1 MQRFME
7 EGANVAGSTAGAL
20 RWLIGSDLARYREE
34 AGLSLAEASA
44 RTHISKAKL
53 HHLEFGR
60 QTQDPDDIAKLLT
73 AYGVPDRD
81 IDRLTNL
88 SGRADE
94 ANWLAPWAAVV
105 PDWLKTMVGLE
116 GLADSVFTFQPLII
130 PGLLQ
135 TQDYAS
141 AITANSRSIRQDHGE
156 RFVSFRMAR
165 TRRLTDPDRPLSLH
179 AVLTEAALRLAVG
192 TPDVRREQL
201 EHLVAM
207 ADLPNITIQVVRPE
221 DGPHPAL
228 GGNFVILDFG
238 EAARPVVY
246 VELKDGAVYLQSH
259 EEVAAYT
266 MVASDVQRVAMSP
279 EQSRELIALMLKQ

>member
-1 MQRFME
+1 ME
-7 EGANVAGSTAGAL
+7 EGVTVAGSTAGAL

-44 RTHISKAKL
+44 RTGISKAKL

-60 QTQDPDDIAKLLT
+60 QAQDPDDIAKLLS

-81 IDRLTNL
+81 VDRLTNL
-88 SGRADE
+88 SDRADQ

-116 GLADSVFTFQPLII
+116 GLAESVFTFQPSVI

-135 TQDYAS
+135 THDYAS
-141 AITANSRSIRQDHGE
+141 AITANARSIRPDHGE
-156 RFVSFRMAR
+156 RFVGFRMAR
-165 TRRLTDPDRPLSLH
+165 TRRLTDTERPLSLH
-179 AVLTEAALRLAVG
+179 AVITEAALRLAVG
-192 TPDVRREQL
+192 SEQVRREQL
-201 EHLVAM
+201 EHLVSI
-207 ADLPNITIQVVRPE
+207 ADFPNITIQVVRPE

-228 GGNFVILDFG
+228 GGNFVILDFDL
-238 EAARPVVY
+238 AARPVVY
-246 VELKDGAVYLQSH
+246 VELKDQAVYLQDS
-259 EEVAAYT
+259 EQVAAYT

-279 EQSRELIALMLKQ
+279 EQSRELIASMLKQ